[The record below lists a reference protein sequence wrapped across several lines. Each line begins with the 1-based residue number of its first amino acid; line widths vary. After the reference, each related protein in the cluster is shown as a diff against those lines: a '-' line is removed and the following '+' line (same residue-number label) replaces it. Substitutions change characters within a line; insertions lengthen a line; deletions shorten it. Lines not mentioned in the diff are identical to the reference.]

1 MNNLSSSQNIMI
13 FAEHERGKL
22 SSITIELLGKAKE
35 LAPEPGQSVEAIIL
49 GKGVSSL
56 AQELIFYGADSV
68 LAGDSQELDF
78 YQTESYATVLVEEVR
93 RRKPE
98 ILLFGATDIGRDLAP
113 RVACRLRAGLVADC
127 TELSIDKEKKH
138 LLQTKP
144 GFGGKMMFTF
154 VCPRTMPQ
162 MATVPPGILKPAER
176 DEARKGKIEHLSIY
190 LSPNAFPLKVI
201 QKVESEKESLR
212 IEDAEVIVAGGR
224 GMGGEESLLQ
234 IKLLAEL
241 LGAEIGATKDVCDA
255 GWLSEEHMIGQ
266 TGKMVKPKL
275 YFGCGISGAIQHT
288 VGLRDA
294 KVIVAINKDP
304 NAEIFKISDYG
315 IIADLN
321 EALPLLI
328 EELRKS

>member
-1 MNNLSSSQNIMI
+1 MV
-13 FAEHERGKL
+13 FAEHDGEKL
-22 SSITIELLGKAKE
+22 SSVTIELLGKAKE
-35 LAPEPGQSVEAIIL
+35 LASEPGQNIEAIIL
-49 GKGVSSL
+49 GKGISSL
-56 AQELIFYGADSV
+56 AQELIFYGADLV
-68 LAGDSQELDF
+68 LAGDSQELAL
-78 YQTESYATVLVEEVR
+78 YQTESYTTVLVEEVI
-93 RRKPE
+93 KKQPAM
-98 ILLFGATDIGRDLAP
+98 LLFGATDIGRDLAP
-113 RVACRLRAGLVADC
+113 RTACRLGAGLVADC
-127 TELSIDKEKKH
+127 TELSIDKEKKQ

-154 VCPRTMPQ
+154 VCPRTRPQ
-162 MATVPPGILKPAER
+162 MATVPPGILKPAQR
-176 DEARKGKIEHLSIY
+176 NLARKGKIEHLSIS
-190 LSPNAFPLKVI
+190 LSPKSFPLKVI

-224 GMGGEESLLQ
+224 GIGGKEGLSK
-234 IKLLAEL
+234 IKLLAKL

-288 VGLRDA
+288 VGLRDV

-315 IIADLN
+315 LVADLN

-328 EELRKS
+328 EELGKS